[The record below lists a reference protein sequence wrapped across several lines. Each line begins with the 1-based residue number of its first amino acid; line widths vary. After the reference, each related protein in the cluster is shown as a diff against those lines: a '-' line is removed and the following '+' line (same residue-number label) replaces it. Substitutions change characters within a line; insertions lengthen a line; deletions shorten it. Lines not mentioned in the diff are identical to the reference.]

1 MAVGSKIPR
10 MGKHR
15 SRRYSSGAVCREKHK
30 LCGKW
35 KIKNLVNC
43 PGFELSMRNLIRV
56 VIVALLFSNSCF
68 ADNNQLAYVSLD
80 EATKQI
86 IEGTY
91 NKVLGAETVTIDGRA
106 VHVIK
111 VLTPDGRIQ
120 YFKIDAET
128 GQLVS

>member
-1 MAVGSKIPR
+1 
-10 MGKHR
+10 
-15 SRRYSSGAVCREKHK
+15 
-30 LCGKW
+30 
-35 KIKNLVNC
+35 
-43 PGFELSMRNLIRV
+43 MRNLIRV
-56 VIVALLFSNSCF
+56 VIVALLFSTSCF
-68 ADNNQLAYVSLD
+68 AGNSQLAYVSLD

-91 NKVLGAETVTIDGRA
+91 NKVLGAETVIIDGKA

-128 GQLVS
+128 GHLVS

>member
-1 MAVGSKIPR
+1 
-10 MGKHR
+10 
-15 SRRYSSGAVCREKHK
+15 
-30 LCGKW
+30 
-35 KIKNLVNC
+35 
-43 PGFELSMRNLIRV
+43 MRNLLKAV
-56 VIVALLFSNSCF
+56 VFALLFSTSCF
-68 ADNNQLAYVSLD
+68 AENNLLAYISLD

-91 NKVLGAETVTIDGRA
+91 NKVLGAQTELIDGKE

-120 YFKIDAET
+120 YYKIDAET

>member
-1 MAVGSKIPR
+1 
-10 MGKHR
+10 
-15 SRRYSSGAVCREKHK
+15 
-30 LCGKW
+30 
-35 KIKNLVNC
+35 
-43 PGFELSMRNLIRV
+43 MRNSIKAV
-56 VIVALLFSNSCF
+56 VIALLFSRSC
-68 ADNNQLAYVSLD
+68 LAEHAMLAGISLD

-91 NKVLGAETVTIDGRA
+91 NKVLGAQTEIIDGKT
-106 VHVIK
+106 VYVIK

>member
-1 MAVGSKIPR
+1 
-10 MGKHR
+10 
-15 SRRYSSGAVCREKHK
+15 
-30 LCGKW
+30 
-35 KIKNLVNC
+35 
-43 PGFELSMRNLIRV
+43 MRNLLKAA
-56 VIVALLFSNSCF
+56 IVALLFSSSCF
-68 ADNNQLAYVSLD
+68 ANISLD

-91 NKVLGAETVTIDGRA
+91 NKVLGAQTEVIDGKE

-120 YFKIDAET
+120 YYKIDAET

>member
-1 MAVGSKIPR
+1 
-10 MGKHR
+10 
-15 SRRYSSGAVCREKHK
+15 
-30 LCGKW
+30 
-35 KIKNLVNC
+35 
-43 PGFELSMRNLIRV
+43 MRNLIKV
-56 VIVALLFSNSCF
+56 VVVVLLFSNSCF
-68 ADNNQLAYVSLD
+68 AENNLLAYISLD

-91 NKVLGAETVTIDGRA
+91 NKVLSAQTEVIDGKV

-120 YFKIDAET
+120 YYKIDAET

>member
-1 MAVGSKIPR
+1 
-10 MGKHR
+10 
-15 SRRYSSGAVCREKHK
+15 
-30 LCGKW
+30 
-35 KIKNLVNC
+35 
-43 PGFELSMRNLIRV
+43 MRNLIRV
-56 VIVALLFSNSCF
+56 VIVALLFSTSCF
-68 ADNNQLAYVSLD
+68 AENKQLAYISLD

-91 NKVLGAETVTIDGRA
+91 NKVLGAETVIIDGKT

-111 VLTPDGRIQ
+111 VLTPDGHIQ

>member
-1 MAVGSKIPR
+1 
-10 MGKHR
+10 
-15 SRRYSSGAVCREKHK
+15 
-30 LCGKW
+30 
-35 KIKNLVNC
+35 
-43 PGFELSMRNLIRV
+43 MRNSIKVV
-56 VIVALLFSNSCF
+56 VIALLFSRSC
-68 ADNNQLAYVSLD
+68 LAEHAMLAGISLD

-91 NKVLGAETVTIDGRA
+91 NKVLGAQTEIIDGKT
-106 VHVIK
+106 VYVIK

>member
-1 MAVGSKIPR
+1 
-10 MGKHR
+10 
-15 SRRYSSGAVCREKHK
+15 
-30 LCGKW
+30 
-35 KIKNLVNC
+35 
-43 PGFELSMRNLIRV
+43 MRNLIKV

-68 ADNNQLAYVSLD
+68 AENNQLAYVSLD

-91 NKVLGAETVTIDGRA
+91 NKVLGAQTEIIDGKE

-120 YFKIDAET
+120 YYKIDAET